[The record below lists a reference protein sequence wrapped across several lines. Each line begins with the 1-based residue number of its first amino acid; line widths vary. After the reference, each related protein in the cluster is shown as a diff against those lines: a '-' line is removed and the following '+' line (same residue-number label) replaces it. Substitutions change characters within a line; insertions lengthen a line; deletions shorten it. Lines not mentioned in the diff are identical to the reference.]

1 MHPFDASLEIEPAGP
16 ETGVFRARTSEGYRN
31 AIGPFGGWSAALLL
45 KSVLAMPQARGAP
58 LALDAVFMGPIDGGA
73 LETRVFALRQ
83 NRSVGFWRA
92 ELWQHD
98 RMCAHAQ
105 VTLSSPRTGATL
117 QDVRFP
123 QVPSPDTVQ
132 TYVNPRTPVPWIE
145 QYVFKPA
152 TGLLF
157 SGDHLLPRISPNIAL
172 MDMPGGDLN
181 PLSDFMTSLELV
193 GKLSVDEVL
202 PAHEYRFAGLE
213 QRVRQLRAHHEVRLE
228 ELARHVAENP
238 GATTYELATLMT

>member
-1 MHPFDASLEIEPAGP
+1 S
-16 ETGVFRARTSEGYRN
+16 GVFRARTSERYRN

-58 LALDAVFMGPIDGGA
+58 FALDAVFMGAIDDGA
-73 LETRVFALRQ
+73 VETRVCLLRQ

-92 ELWQHD
+92 ELWQKD

-117 QDVRFP
+117 QDARFP
-123 QVPSPDTVQ
+123 QVPPPADVP
-132 TYVNPRTPVPWIE
+132 TYVNPRAPVPWIE

-157 SGDHLLPRISPNIAL
+157 SGA
-172 MDMPGGDLN
+172 
-181 PLSDFMTSLELV
+181 
-193 GKLSVDEVL
+193 
-202 PAHEYRFAGLE
+202 
-213 QRVRQLRAHHEVRLE
+213 
-228 ELARHVAENP
+228 
-238 GATTYELATLMT
+238 